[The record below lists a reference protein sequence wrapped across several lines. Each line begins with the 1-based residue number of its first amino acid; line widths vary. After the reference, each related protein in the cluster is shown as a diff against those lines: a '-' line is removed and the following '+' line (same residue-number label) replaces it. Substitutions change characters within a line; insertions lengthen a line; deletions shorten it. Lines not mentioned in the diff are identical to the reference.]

1 MSDKQELN
9 MEEMGQVAGGWTF
22 HSNGK
27 YHTWLDGYEIKCP
40 YCGNTSAD
48 VVKRIGARSSIHMRC
63 LREVFLPPLG
73 QSQQKGLPR

>member
-48 VVKRIGARSSIHMRC
+48 VVKRIGAEMTD
-63 LREVFLPPLG
+63 LPGRGFRRLYKKCTEC
-73 QSQQKGLPR
+73 SQWIKD